1 MNTPMTRSRYLAFT
15 LTPPI
20 LAAIAAL
27 VWALSV
33 KSQLPDP
40 IATHFTGIP
49 MRADGYDSF
58 AAIYMLPAIAVAMC
72 GIQLFAVFGNASGG
86 QARFLTGFGATS
98 SFLMTA
104 LIPGTLWPQVGL
116 ESAEGI
122 VIPGSV
128 AAALFGLPLLGGIAL
143 ALITPPPS
151 TSKDSETP
159 DTSTL
164 NLAPGT
170 NAVWFGQARASKKLA
185 VFMWLIALLTPAFV
199 VPIIFAAYDSLIIQ
213 ILMSVIVLV
222 PIVVVPMFLGVKV
235 RVDAQG
241 VHWQSTLGI
250 PRGSIAYADIKT
262 VEATTI
268 EPGSWGGWGWR
279 IGAQG
284 QAMLVRGGEGL
295 HIARTNGRNFYITVD
310 DAKTGARAIRE
321 HLQK

>member
-1 MNTPMTRSRYLAFT
+1 
-15 LTPPI
+15 
-20 LAAIAAL
+20 
-27 VWALSV
+27 
-33 KSQLPDP
+33 
-40 IATHFTGIP
+40 
-49 MRADGYDSF
+49 
-58 AAIYMLPAIAVAMC
+58 
-72 GIQLFAVFGNASGG
+72 
-86 QARFLTGFGATS
+86 
-98 SFLMTA
+98 
-104 LIPGTLWPQVGL
+104 
-116 ESAEGI
+116 
-122 VIPGSV
+122 
-128 AAALFGLPLLGGIAL
+128 
-143 ALITPPPS
+143 
-151 TSKDSETP
+151 
-159 DTSTL
+159 
-164 NLAPGT
+164 
-170 NAVWFGQARASKKLA
+170 
-185 VFMWLIALLTPAFV
+185 MWLIALLTPAFV

-222 PIVVVPMFLGVKV
+222 PIVVVPMFLGVRV

-250 PRGSIAYADIKT
+250 PRGSIAYSDINA